1 MLDFVEKEISV
12 WDRLE
17 SANLPIMLYG
27 MGDGAEKIIKELGK
41 RNLTVQEIFASDEF
55 VRGHSWNGY
64 KVRKFSEICETYENF
79 IILVAFGVHDTP
91 TMNRLY
97 EMSKNYELYA
107 PDVPVVGEGAFDL
120 EYFRKHREEFETAY
134 SLMSDPLSRK
144 VFECSLKYKI
154 SGKIEYLKEMESSPD
169 EVYENLLKLGQ
180 NEVYAD
186 LGAYDGDTIREFL
199 RYGGAKRII
208 ALEPDA
214 KNFKKL
220 LKKTEG
226 VEAYNAGAWCEDTK
240 LPFATRGGRNSK
252 VGGDTLID
260 MRSLDSVLSGD
271 FATYIKLDVEGAEYE
286 ALLGA
291 KETIV
296 KNKPRIFCA
305 VYHRNEDLFKIPLLI
320 HRLNPE
326 YKLYLRHYPY
336 IPAWETNI
344 VAI

>member
-12 WDRLE
+12 WDRLQ

-27 MGDGAEKIIKELGK
+27 MGDGAEKIIGELSK
-41 RNLTVQEIFASDEF
+41 RNLMVQEIFASDEF

-64 KVRKFSEICETYENF
+64 KVRKFSEICEMYKDF

-120 EYFRKHREEFETAY
+120 EYFNAYRDEFEKAYALMADDLSKRVFEY
-134 SLMSDPLSRK
+134 SLR
-144 VFECSLKYKI
+144 YKI
-154 SGKIEYLKEMESSPD
+154 TGKIEYLKEMESTPD
-169 EVYENLLKLGQ
+169 EVYNNLLKLGRD
-180 NEVYAD
+180 EVYAD

-199 RYGGAKRII
+199 QYAAANRII

-226 VEAYNAGAWCEDTK
+226 VEAYNAGAWSEDTK

-252 VGGDTLID
+252 VGGETLID

-271 FATYIKLDVEGAEYE
+271 IVTYIKLDVEGAEYE

-291 KETIV
+291 KEAIAQ
-296 KNKPRIFCA
+296 NKPCIFCA
-305 VYHRNEDLFKIPLLI
+305 VYHRNEDLFKIPILI
-320 HRLNPE
+320 HQLNPE

>member
-1 MLDFVEKEISV
+1 MLDFIQNEISV
-12 WDRLE
+12 WDRLT
-17 SANLPIMLYG
+17 SAKLPIMLYG
-27 MGDGAEKIIKELGK
+27 MGDGAEKIMKELEK
-41 RNLTVQEIFASDEF
+41 RSLSVSEIFASDEF

-64 KVRKFSEICETYENF
+64 KVRKFSEICEMYDNF
-79 IILVAFGVHDTP
+79 IILVAFGVHDEP

-107 PDVPVVGEGAFDL
+107 PDVPVVGEGAFDHA
-120 EYFRKHREEFETAY
+120 YFNEHSDEFEKAY
-134 SLMSDPLSRK
+134 DILADEQSKM

-154 SGKIEYLKEMESSPD
+154 SGKIEYLKQMESVPD
-169 EVYENLLKLGQ
+169 EVYNNLLKLGE

-199 RYGGAKRII
+199 TYAKADRII
-208 ALEPDA
+208 ALEPDS

-226 VEAYNAGAWCEDTK
+226 IEAYNAGAWSEDCEMS
-240 LPFATRGGRNSK
+240 FSTRGGRNSK
-252 VGGDTLID
+252 VGGETIIS

-271 FATYIKLDVEGAEYE
+271 KVTYVKYDVEGAELQ
-286 ALLGA
+286 ALLGSKQA
-291 KETIV
+291 IRTH
-296 KNKPRIFCA
+296 KPKLFCA
-305 VYHRNEDLFKIPLLI
+305 VYHRNEDLFRIPLLI
-320 HRLNPE
+320 AELNPE